1 MSQSVTAAGQADP
14 CYEPLPP
21 FTQSFEVRGPRYSLD
36 PQLVCQV
43 YPRPGSLGSVADVL
57 PHVALSVSTLPWARP
72 VKGDADPHIP
82 WLALLTFA
90 DGELT
95 PDPATGQTVSTRDIA
110 KLADPEPGVLVPAL
124 APETLPADTTTCR
137 TIDVPAPLFTTL
149 TPRLEELRHLVHV
162 KHVDAVTTW
171 SGRNATDLGIEEPEP
186 AEVAVVLGNR
196 LPRTSSGHGGGF
208 SVHLVSVEGF
218 ADHLDGK
225 PVPASFTC
233 VRMISLYSWSFTAQ
247 GEVHPDFADE
257 AENLKTGSG
266 SDLLLRAQPHTST
279 TGGGNQRGETGGG
292 DDTYLQN
299 RLAQGYVP
307 VAHHLPTGE
316 RTVAWYRGPW
326 TPVTPHEVPY
336 PDDGPATEAD
346 ALVYLPEHGMF
357 DVSHAS
363 AFALGRT
370 LALSSGDLPTRL
382 GRMRADGV
390 LLAQQITAA
399 GGSDAA
405 RTRADLLAQADP
417 DGDSG
422 LTDTPDVLNR
432 LSATQRVHRAFEESL
447 RTPTPDSP
455 RDTTDCVAS
464 ASTAPGAGMRA
475 VVESPASSPAGQLL
489 DLLVESHLGPI
500 RLAGLDMNTLLSSV
514 PFDHLVAHAALLPPD
529 SVRVF
534 TLDEQWLHVMA
545 AGAASVGRG
554 TSLDTRLTARLITR
568 LREVADPPSYG
579 ALIRSPLVRDWPT
592 LTVTATDRDG
602 RDVLHGPPQSLTP
615 DLMLLNFREAPAQ
628 VALREPAEGVHF
640 GVDGDHTIELRRLKD
655 SGPSKRVGMSIDCT
669 ADIASCL
676 RDATRGVL
684 TIWTDPDT
692 DSAPCLSRVLRDK
705 LASFSEPQWD
715 SGTELTAAALSV
727 QLLNSPHQLVF
738 TATHSSS
745 AGDDAAHDPREISR

>member
-1 MSQSVTAAGQADP
+1 MSQSVAVAGQADP
-14 CYEPLPP
+14 GYEPPP
-21 FTQSFEVRGPRYSLD
+21 PYTQSFEVRGPRYTLD

-57 PHVALSVSTLPWARP
+57 PHAALSLSTLPWARP
-72 VKGDADPHIP
+72 VKDTDPHIP

-95 PDPATGQTVSTRDIA
+95 VDPATGQTVSTRDIA
-110 KLADPEPGVLVPAL
+110 KLADPEPGVLVPHL
-124 APETLPADTTTCR
+124 APETMPADTTTCR
-137 TIDVPAPLFTTL
+137 TIDVPAPLFTAL
-149 TPRLEELRHLVHV
+149 TPRLAELRHLVHV

-171 SGRNATDLGIEEPEP
+171 SGRNATDLEIEEPEP
-186 AEVAVVLGNR
+186 AEVAVVLSNR
-196 LPRTSSGHGGGF
+196 LPRAGSGHGGGF

-225 PVPASFTC
+225 PVPVPFTR
-233 VRMISLYSWSFTAQ
+233 VRMISLYSWTFTAQ

-266 SDLLLRAQPHTST
+266 TDLLLRAQPRTSNT
-279 TGGGNQRGETGGG
+279 RSGNESGEAGGAEADGG
-292 DDTYLQN
+292 DGTYLKD

-326 TPVTPHEVPY
+326 TPVTPHQVPY

-363 AFALGRT
+363 AFSLGRT
-370 LALSSGDLPTRL
+370 LALSSDDLPTRL
-382 GRMRADGV
+382 SRMRADGV
-390 LLAQQITAA
+390 LLAQEITAA
-399 GGSDAA
+399 GGPDAA
-405 RTRADLLAQADP
+405 GPLLDLLAGADP
-417 DGDSG
+417 DEDGR
-422 LTDTPDVLNR
+422 TVPPDVLNR
-432 LSATQRVHRAFEESL
+432 LRAAHRVHRAFEESL
-447 RTPTPDSP
+447 HTPAPGSP
-455 RDTTDCVAS
+455 RDTAAS
-464 ASTAPGAGMRA
+464 AAPGVGLRA
-475 VVESPASSPAGQLL
+475 VVESSALSPAGQLL

-500 RLAGLDMNTLLSSV
+500 RRAGLDANTLLASV
-514 PFDHLVAHAALLPPD
+514 PFDHLVPHAALLPPD
-529 SVRVF
+529 SVRFF
-534 TLDEQWLHVMA
+534 TLDTQWLHVMA
-545 AGAASVGRG
+545 AGAASVGRS

-568 LREVADPPSYG
+568 LRERADPPSYG

-592 LTVTATDRDG
+592 LTVTATGRDG

-615 DLMLLNFREAPAQ
+615 DLMLLSFREAPAQ
-628 VALREPAEGVHF
+628 VALREPAEGIRF

-655 SGPSKRVGMSIDCT
+655 SGPSKQVGMSIDCT
-669 ADIASCL
+669 ADITSCL

-692 DSAPCLSRVLRDK
+692 GGPCLNRVLRDK
-705 LASFSEPQWD
+705 LAHFSEPQWD
-715 SGTELTAAALSV
+715 SGSDLTAAALSV
-727 QLLNSPHQLVF
+727 QLLNGPHQLVF
-738 TATHSSS
+738 TATSS
-745 AGDDAAHDPREISR
+745 ASIGEDGARDLREPSR